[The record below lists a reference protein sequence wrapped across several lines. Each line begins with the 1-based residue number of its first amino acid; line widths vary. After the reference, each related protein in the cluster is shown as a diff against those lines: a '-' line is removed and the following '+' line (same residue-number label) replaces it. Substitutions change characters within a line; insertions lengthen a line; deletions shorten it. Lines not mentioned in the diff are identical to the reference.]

1 MAYEDQEERLFGRGS
16 RSRKTVDYSETL
28 TDRQWVRAVED
39 GTLEEVEEQKK
50 KRKKRK
56 HKHHDKD
63 EDCIPPKV
71 RGWVWHLCLCQS
83 HCGCVWQHKR
93 SFLFHICPSFWEN
106 VE

>member
-1 MAYEDQEERLFGRGS
+1 MTYEDQEERLFGRGS

-56 HKHHDKD
+56 HKHDKD
-63 EDCIPPKV
+63 EDIIPPKV
-71 RGWVWHLCLCQS
+71 RACLCSSLCQITLE
-83 HCGCVWQHKR
+83 HVQ
-93 SFLFHICPSFWEN
+93 
-106 VE
+106 